1 MRGLMLVAW
10 SDGSRKADEG
20 WGAWWI
26 TGHHLSSSQWY
37 DIVRSTIGSVGV
49 FGVGAVG

>member
-1 MRGLMLVAW
+1 MGAGKPTKAW
-10 SDGSRKADEG
+10 
-20 WGAWWI
+20 AWWI